1 MTSNDTGDVVSL
13 ECHLQ
18 YPAVSLAT
26 QLSCEKTWIN
36 IISMW
41 NGSLTNRW
49 TCEKDLIEQGFSKSD
64 ARIVHLNWHYYLHSL
79 VLSKKHIEYSI
90 SFCSLLNSKAV
101 VSKSRQLLIVE
112 RFYFCRGFATVKY
125 VMFARKIKQVDTE
138 SNLTQNEGRSV
149 VSSKEMIKICALCTS
164 LLLRCTGAT
173 GRLNVAL

>member
-18 YPAVSLAT
+18 YPAASLPT

-64 ARIVHLNWHYYLHSL
+64 APIVHLNCFYYLHSL
-79 VLSKKHIEYSI
+79 VLFTK
-90 SFCSLLNSKAV
+90 
-101 VSKSRQLLIVE
+101 
-112 RFYFCRGFATVKY
+112 
-125 VMFARKIKQVDTE
+125 
-138 SNLTQNEGRSV
+138 
-149 VSSKEMIKICALCTS
+149 
-164 LLLRCTGAT
+164 
-173 GRLNVAL
+173 